1 MLPYSFT
8 IPAAICLLG
17 ALHLFLAYFKW
28 FEIRQKLR
36 FHVKYFLYHA
46 AIAFLF
52 GCTTIPCLLNPGSA
66 ENMKYAKKLY
76 HISKVASWFGLTIV
90 TEGQENMRA
99 VKAPVVIIC
108 NHQTSLDVLIA
119 IKELPVPTAI
129 LAKKSVFY
137 APLFGL
143 AAWLCG
149 TVFIDRTSYTS
160 VQTLQNVVGK
170 LKRNKTSLWVFPE
183 GTRHQNDSMLPFKK
197 GGFHLAVQAQIPIVP
212 IVVGNCRNVID
223 VKNEIFDSG
232 TLRVRIL
239 PPIQT
244 FGLSKANVDQLKDE
258 CWEKMNVAYDQMT
271 QDFKEEYKDMIPL

>member
-119 IKELPVPTAI
+119 IKVSAHTPPRREESFTKLEESWSHVFGSHV
-129 LAKKSVFY
+129 KK
-137 APLFGL
+137 L
-143 AAWLCG
+143 
-149 TVFIDRTSYTS
+149 
-160 VQTLQNVVGK
+160 
-170 LKRNKTSLWVFPE
+170 
-183 GTRHQNDSMLPFKK
+183 
-197 GGFHLAVQAQIPIVP
+197 
-212 IVVGNCRNVID
+212 
-223 VKNEIFDSG
+223 EIKV
-232 TLRVRIL
+232 T
-239 PPIQT
+239 T
-244 FGLSKANVDQLKDE
+244 
-258 CWEKMNVAYDQMT
+258 
-271 QDFKEEYKDMIPL
+271 YKIN